1 MKIETSS
8 QKCIEALLELVSTK
22 VSYVVQ
28 EATVVSRDILRKYPG
43 QYEYIVST
51 LCENL
56 DSLDEPESK
65 KSIIWVIGQYAA
77 RIENADTLLED
88 FIFSLTD
95 ETYEVQL
102 AIITAAVKLF
112 IARPAKGQELVL
124 RVLTWAT
131 KQADNPDIRD
141 RGFMY
146 WRLLS
151 TNLNATKQI
160 VLSEKRIGLE
170 TENRFAMEEYI
181 GSLASVYHKSPQQFI
196 RGNHK
201 PRVLE
206 PSPALRPDK
215 LQRSISTEQYVLE
228 VRKLTSFSSTMNGH
242 SSHSPTSPQSDVF
255 GMNGNALV
263 DVRLNDDGDIA

>member
-1 MKIETSS
+1 MDVDFARKAVRSIGRLAVKIEPAA
-8 QKCIEALLELVSTK
+8 QKCISALLELVSTK

-43 QYEYIVST
+43 QYESIIST

-88 FIFSLTD
+88 FIFSLAD

-102 AIITAAVKLF
+102 ALLTAT
-112 IARPAKGQELVL
+112 RPAKGQDLVL
-124 RVLTWAT
+124 KVLTWAT
-131 KQADNPDIRD
+131 KDAENPDIRD

-151 TNLNATKQI
+151 TNLSATKQI

-170 TENRFAMEEYI
+170 SENRFAMEEYI

-196 RGNHK
+196 RGNFK
-201 PRVLE
+201 PKSLEESPVLRTKKTRAI
-206 PSPALRPDK
+206 SK
-215 LQRSISTEQYVLE
+215 LDMYSLFTIY
-228 VRKLTSFSSTMNGH
+228 LT
-242 SSHSPTSPQSDVF
+242 
-255 GMNGNALV
+255 
-263 DVRLNDDGDIA
+263 

>member
-1 MKIETSS
+1 MDVDFARKAVRSIGRLAVRIEAAA
-8 QKCIEALLELVSTK
+8 QKCISALLELVSTK

-43 QYEYIVST
+43 QYESIIST
-51 LCENL
+51 LCDNL

-88 FIFSLTD
+88 FIFSLAD
-95 ETYEVQL
+95 ENYEVQL
-102 AIITAAVKLF
+102 ALLTATVKLF
-112 IARPAKGQELVL
+112 IARPAKGQDLVL

-131 KQADNPDIRD
+131 KEAENPDIRD

-151 TNLNATKQI
+151 TNLSATRQI

-170 TENRFAMEEYI
+170 SENRFAMEEYI
-181 GSLASVYHKSPQQFI
+181 GTLASVYHKSPQQFI
-196 RGNHK
+196 RGNFK
-201 PRVLE
+201 PKVLE
-206 PSPALRPDK
+206 QSPALRPNH
-215 LQRSISTEQYVLE
+215 S
-228 VRKLTSFSSTMNGH
+228 TSFDRWYA
-242 SSHSPTSPQSDVF
+242 P
-255 GMNGNALV
+255 L
-263 DVRLNDDGDIA
+263 